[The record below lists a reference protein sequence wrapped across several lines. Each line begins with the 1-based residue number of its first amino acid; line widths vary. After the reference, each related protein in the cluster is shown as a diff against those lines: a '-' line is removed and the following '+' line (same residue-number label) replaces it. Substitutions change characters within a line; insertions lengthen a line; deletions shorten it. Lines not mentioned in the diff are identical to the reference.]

1 MGLVAQRLALL
12 GQPVRIRLIEHSDR
26 VPELSVQALAD
37 ELGATQQN
45 VSHHL
50 ALLLDVGWV
59 TVGGR
64 DASCGTGRL
73 SHPVRD
79 V

>member
-1 MGLVAQRLALL
+1 VGLVAQRLALL

-50 ALLLDVGWV
+50 ALLLDIGWV
-59 TVGGR
+59 ARRRAGR
-64 DASCGTGRL
+64 
-73 SHPVRD
+73 V